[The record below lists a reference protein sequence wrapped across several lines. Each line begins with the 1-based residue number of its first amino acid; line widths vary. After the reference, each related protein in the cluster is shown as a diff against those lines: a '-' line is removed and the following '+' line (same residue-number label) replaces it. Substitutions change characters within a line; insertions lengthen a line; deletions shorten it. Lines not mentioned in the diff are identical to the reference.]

1 MTEHHA
7 DVSPAERRLLAE
19 LSSYARVLDASIP
32 VPGTRLRFGA
42 DAVLGLVPVL
52 GDWAGVGLSS
62 YVVLRAWRAGVRRST
77 LARMLANLAIEG
89 VVGSVPVA
97 GDLFDVWFRANQ
109 RNVKLLRQDLLARSL
124 RPRGPGEADAPGRR
138 SAPSTSRGATDG
150 TRPDQGA
157 ASRAPSPA

>member
-1 MTEHHA
+1 MPEPRT
-7 DVSPAERRLLAE
+7 DVSPAEHRLLAE

-32 VPGTRLRFGA
+32 IPGTRLRFGA

-77 LARMLANLAIEG
+77 LARMLVNLGIEG
-89 VVGSVPVA
+89 LVGSVPVA

-109 RNVKLLRQDLLARSL
+109 RNVKLLRQDLLTRSY
-124 RPRGPGEADAPGRR
+124 RPPGKSGV
-138 SAPSTSRGATDG
+138 
-150 TRPDQGA
+150 
-157 ASRAPSPA
+157 SPAPEGPREPRPHLSTGSVAP